1 MKFQSLLG
9 LLCLS
14 FVTSSAFAGSVP
26 PGSKPLTADEIKKV
40 VIGRTWSGST
50 PSRPGILNAQERKLF
65 EQQKGKPSGKFKE
78 YYSPNGTLM
87 GWSRRTDFEA
97 RYDGRWRISG
107 NQLCATYKVT
117 RFWKNSDLRTN
128 FSSNSCYSFVY
139 KSGTLL
145 MTTTKSPGGGGGGQ
159 YFRPSLSSGNSAA
172 AGYNSVGRK

>member
-1 MKFQSLLG
+1 MTSQSLFG
-9 LLCLS
+9 LICLS
-14 FVTSSAFAGSVP
+14 LITSGALAGGAP
-26 PGSKPLTADEIKKV
+26 PNSKPLTADEIKKV
-40 VIGRTWSGST
+40 IIGRTWSGST
-50 PSRPGILNAQERKLF
+50 PSRPGIMNAQERKLF

-117 RFWKNSDLRTN
+117 RIWKNSNLRTN
-128 FSSNSCYSFVY
+128 FSSNSCYGFVD

-145 MTTTKSPGGGGGGQ
+145 MTTTKSSGGAGIGQ

-172 AGYNSVGRK
+172 AGYKSVGR